1 MCINFNGI
9 CIDNVKVSE
18 SPIWLKLI
26 LHSLGLKSVNN
37 VVDITNFVLYETGNP
52 LHAYDIDKINSNKLV
67 VRNGYKSETFV
78 SLRK

>member
-1 MCINFNGI
+1 MFMNFHQTKKLSNFEVDIESKDLCINFNGI

-52 LHAYDIDKINSNKLV
+52 FAGMI
-67 VRNGYKSETFV
+67 
-78 SLRK
+78 